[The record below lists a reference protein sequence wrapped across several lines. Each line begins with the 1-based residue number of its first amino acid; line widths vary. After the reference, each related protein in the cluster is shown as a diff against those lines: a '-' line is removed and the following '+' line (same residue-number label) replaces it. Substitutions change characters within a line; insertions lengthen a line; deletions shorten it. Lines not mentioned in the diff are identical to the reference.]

1 MGEIKRFNLP
11 DVGEGLTE
19 AEILSWSVK
28 VGDTV
33 TTNQILVEIET
44 AKAAVELPSPWP
56 GKVVELLV
64 EEGATVDVG
73 TPIIGIDLD
82 PSTPSESTAGSGD
95 DMTSG
100 VAATAEAKAAPKEA
114 AKREPV
120 LVGYGVKQSAV
131 TRRARKGA
139 NGGTPA
145 PADVMG
151 ATIAPEPVV
160 DDVPAPAYYA
170 KAAAREAAAPPVPV
184 HASQPAATVT
194 SSAGSKA
201 LAKPPVRKLAKDL
214 GVDLSTVAATG
225 PGGTVTRDDVKQAAN
240 GTAPTP
246 TTTPQAPAPA
256 SPFVNGERRIP
267 IKGVRK
273 VTAAATVSSAFTA
286 PHVTEFLTVDV
297 TATMKFVQRLKELPD
312 FRSVRVSPLLL
323 VAKALLVAM
332 ARNPE
337 VNAKWDEPNGEI
349 VYYDHVNLG
358 FAAATPR
365 GLIVPNIKG
374 ADTLSLAALGK
385 AINTLTDVAREG
397 KTTLADMSGAT
408 TTITNVGV
416 FGVDTGTP
424 ILNPGEASILA
435 FGAVREQPWAHKGK
449 VKVRQVT
456 TLALSFD
463 HRLVDGELGS
473 KVLRDIG
480 AVLADPLTALAWS

>member
-19 AEILSWSVK
+19 AEILAWSVK
-28 VGDTV
+28 VGDEV
-33 TTNQILVEIET
+33 KTNQVLVEIET
-44 AKAAVELPSPWP
+44 AKAAVELPSPYA
-56 GKVVELLV
+56 GKVVEILV
-64 EEGATVDVG
+64 ESGATVDVG
-73 TPIIGIDLD
+73 TPIIGIDVD
-82 PSTPSESTAGSGD
+82 PSTPSAAPPAD

-100 VAATAEAKAAPKEA
+100 VAATAEAKVEKTGE

-131 TRRARKGA
+131 TRRSRKG
-139 NGGTPA
+139 PS
-145 PADVMG
+145 
-151 ATIAPEPVV
+151 APEPVV
-160 DDVPAPAYYA
+160 EEVPAPSYYA
-170 KAAAREAAAPPVPV
+170 AAAVQEAAAP
-184 HASQPAATVT
+184 APAAPST
-194 SSAGSKA
+194 SAPTNGGAKA

-214 GVDLSTVAATG
+214 GVDLSTIVATG
-225 PGGTVTRDDVKQAAN
+225 PGGVVTRDDVQQAAA
-240 GTAPTP
+240 GVSAPTATATAP
-246 TTTPQAPAPA
+246 AVE
-256 SPFVNGERRIP
+256 FVNGERRVP

-273 VTAAATVSSAFTA
+273 VTASAMVQSAFTA
-286 PHVTEFLTVDV
+286 PHVTEFLTLDV
-297 TATMKFVQRLKELPD
+297 TPTMKLVQRLKTLPD
-312 FRSVRVSPLLL
+312 FAGVRVSPLLL

-349 VYYDHVNLG
+349 VHYDHVNLG
-358 FAAATPR
+358 IAAATPR
-365 GLIVPNIKG
+365 GLIVPNIKA
-374 ADTLSLAALGK
+374 ADTLSLISLGQ

-397 KTTLADMSGAT
+397 KTTPADMSGGT
-408 TTITNVGV
+408 VTITNVGV

-435 FGAVREQPWAHKGK
+435 FGAVREQPWVHKGK
-449 VKVRQVT
+449 VKPRQVT

-480 AVLADPLTALAWS
+480 AVLADPLTALAWG